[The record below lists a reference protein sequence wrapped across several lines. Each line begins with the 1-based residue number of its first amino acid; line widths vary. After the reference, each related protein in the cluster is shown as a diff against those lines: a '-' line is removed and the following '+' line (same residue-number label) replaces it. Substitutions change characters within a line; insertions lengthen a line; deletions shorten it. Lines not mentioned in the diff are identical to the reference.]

1 MNQCP
6 DTLEEVKTSRATRK
20 IRIMVVDDHF
30 VVRVGLR
37 GSIDLETDMTV
48 TWEASNG
55 EQAIALY
62 RKHQPDLV
70 LMDLKLPD
78 LTGIEITRAIRNEF
92 PNAAIIILSTH
103 EGEEDIYQ
111 AFQAGAKGYLVKT
124 TAREELM
131 GAIRAAAVGERYI
144 SPAIGARLAER
155 MARTDLTARE
165 LQVLGLIAKG
175 KSNKEIAAE
184 LFIAEV
190 TVKLHV
196 GHLLNKLGVHDRTQ
210 AATTALQR
218 GIIHL
223 D

>member
-1 MNQCP
+1 MCQSI
-6 DTLEEVKTSRATRK
+6 DSLDLLKTTRAKKK
-20 IRIMVVDDHF
+20 ISIMVVDDHF

-37 GSIDLETDMTV
+37 GSIDLESDMAV
-48 TWEASNG
+48 TLEASNA

-62 RKHQPDLV
+62 RQHQPDLV
-70 LMDLKLPD
+70 LMDLQLPG
-78 LTGIEITRAIRNEF
+78 LSGIEAAKAIRKEF
-92 PNAAIIILSTH
+92 PDAAIVILSTH

-111 AFQAGAKGYLVKT
+111 AFQAGAKGYLAKT
-124 TAREELM
+124 AAREELI
-131 GAIRAAAVGERYI
+131 ATIRAAAAGERHI

-155 MARTDLTARE
+155 MTHPDLTSRE
-165 LQVLGLIAKG
+165 MEVLKLIVAG

-184 LFIAEV
+184 LSVAEV

-196 GHLLNKLGVHDRTQ
+196 GHLLAKLRVHDRTQ